1 MVEMKRKVQLGL
13 ALTFLLG
20 AIQSSAQ
27 AATCADVTAA
37 KSRTYGFRP
46 SQVTAADRNR
56 KSAEMDGFWSLVKS
70 MGPDGIGCLRTLVEA
85 EQADSFFLFDGGS
98 LLASLDHSGGSN
110 QAILKALAQTNL
122 QDVQPDAF
130 ISLALRLA
138 KQDVDISSAADNYL
152 RAPKVTAY
160 LARHGGYK
168 LDRLQGAIL
177 LYGSMPPA
185 LVDKALSREVQG
197 SNDDARNTAAIVW
210 SMNLTEESFKG
221 LAALGDMKTFSNE
234 ARQSVQY
241 VLKAQTVPVTK
252 PSKYSR
258 AQVLAKIAKLP
269 DFDPSEFS
277 GGFADMEAEIRA
289 FHNSICATLTPV
301 DVVTLLDARRRS
313 IRGVSDESVD
323 DYSELSGVLLNLINV
338 LGLYPDYRT
347 HCERARLFRPQS
359 HRTTP

>member
-1 MVEMKRKVQLGL
+1 MTRERQLGL
-13 ALTFLLG
+13 ALTLLLS
-20 AIQSSAQ
+20 AVCSVAQ
-27 AATCADVTAA
+27 AASCADVTAA

-46 SQVTAADRNR
+46 SQLGAAERNTR
-56 KSAEMDGFWSLVKS
+56 SLQMDVFWNLVKG
-70 MGPDGIGCLRTLVEA
+70 MGPDGITCLQALVEA
-85 EQADSFFLFDGGS
+85 EQADKFFLFDGAS

-110 QAILKALAQTNL
+110 QAILKALTRTNL

-138 KQDVDISSAADNYL
+138 KQDVDISSVADNYL
-152 RAPKVTAY
+152 HTPKVTTY
-160 LARHGGYK
+160 LAQHGGYK

-177 LYGSMPPA
+177 LYASMSPV
-185 LVDKALSREVQG
+185 LVDKALSQEVQG

-258 AQVLAKIAKLP
+258 PQVLAKIAKLP
-269 DFDPSEFS
+269 DSDPSEFTV
-277 GGFADMEAEIRA
+277 GFADTEAEIRP
-289 FHNSICATLTPV
+289 FHNSICATLTPA
-301 DVVTLLDARRRS
+301 DVVALLDARRRS

-323 DYSELSGVLLNLINV
+323 DYAELSGVLLNLINV
-338 LGLYPDYRT
+338 LDLYPDFRT
-347 HCERARLFRPQS
+347 H
-359 HRTTP
+359 

>member
-1 MVEMKRKVQLGL
+1 MKRELQLGL
-13 ALTFLLG
+13 ALTFLLS
-20 AIQSSAQ
+20 AACSIAQ
-27 AATCADVTAA
+27 AASCADVTAA

-46 SQVTAADRNR
+46 SQVTAAERNT
-56 KSAEMDGFWSLVKS
+56 KSQQMDVFWNLVKG
-70 MGPDGIGCLRTLVEA
+70 MGPDGISCLRTLVET
-85 EQADSFFLFDGGS
+85 EPTDKFFLFDGAS

-110 QAILKALAQTNL
+110 QAILKALARTSL
-122 QDVQPDAF
+122 QDVQPDGF
-130 ISLALRLA
+130 INLALRLA
-138 KQDVDISSAADNYL
+138 RQNVDISPAADNYL
-152 RAPKVTAY
+152 HAPKVTTY

-185 LVDKALSREVQG
+185 LVDKSLAQEVQDT
-197 SNDDARNTAAIVW
+197 NEDTRNTAAIVW

-221 LAALGDMKTFSNE
+221 LAALGDMKNFSSE

-258 AQVLAKIAKLP
+258 PEVLAKIAKLP
-269 DFDPSEFS
+269 DFDPNDVT
-277 GGFADMEAEIRA
+277 GGFEATEANIRA
-289 FHNSICATLTPV
+289 FHNSIYATLTPA

-323 DYSELSGVLLNLINV
+323 DYSELSVVLLNLVNV
-338 LGLYPDYRT
+338 LDLYRDYRT
-347 HCERARLFRPQS
+347 H
-359 HRTTP
+359 